1 MKINEDLVIGIPD
14 PQATAWK
21 QTHGKKLLNRQPWC
35 SALKKTPNIHSRL
48 ERCWLCLFLRRGPFK
63 TSASF
68 GSGGH
73 PLGYRTK
80 QCVQEIFIYLAN
92 GTSNL
97 RRYTSH
103 KYIKLTH
110 FSSNLHGFTIYVVN
124 NNWNVFQ
131 TKTRLVNLF
140 WPLNQKRFRGHVYPE
155 GELM

>member
-1 MKINEDLVIGIPD
+1 MKTKTWKEIA
-14 PQATAWK
+14 QQTAMVL
-21 QTHGKKLLNRQPWC
+21 G
-35 SALKKTPNIHSRL
+35 LKKNTQHSQPPGKMLVVLVL
-48 ERCWLCLFLRRGPFK
+48 EAGPFK

-124 NNWNVFQ
+124 NN
-131 TKTRLVNLF
+131 
-140 WPLNQKRFRGHVYPE
+140 
-155 GELM
+155 